1 VTDLA
6 VLAIQI
12 DSAGAKKGAAEAVAA
27 TKTIRDA
34 AKETEDATKSLN
46 KVLGAIG
53 GVLALRKIVAVGKE
67 VLLLG
72 ARYETLGIAVAA
84 AGTNVGRSQLELKA
98 LQKELQATG
107 ISMIEAR
114 QNILRMVQANIDLSK
129 STDLA
134 RIAQNAA
141 VIANT
146 NSSEA
151 FNRLVHGLATG
162 HVLVLRNL
170 GLVVNFENAYER
182 MAEQLHTTTE
192 NLTEAE
198 RQTARLNEVQRAGAN
213 IAGVYTAAM
222 ATAGKQLGSTVR
234 FLEDAKVK
242 ASEAFQPSF
251 TAAVF
256 AYAKALKVA
265 GEHAEAVGAGLLFL
279 GSAGVLT
286 AIYAVG
292 AAFVALNIAIAPVVT
307 ALGIIAA
314 LAGTGAL
321 AWYRYATAT
330 KEARLELD
338 KFTDSVGKTTLA
350 ELAKLLVTNRV
361 EARKL
366 EEELKSRP
374 AEGMALQ
381 QLRRQGLAGLGPPG
395 KDIATTREALEKLND
410 EYGILQLRL
419 IEIDRLRLAGLAKD
433 AADAEAAAAKL
444 AAALEEAK
452 KQAKQLLQDM
462 VAVAE
467 VAGDPVLQAYAAQL
481 KLLGDLHDIA
491 SRLPPIFAEALAE
504 GIKKASIELQRLEGI
519 ITTPR
524 FERALQALAL
534 GGLRPTTKTTSDFL
548 TTPGGVGSPL
558 NLRAA
563 TDLPK
568 YLTNLDGSLVQV
580 NVALSEATQA
590 TLELIQTQERYRLAA
605 IDLAVDVGI
614 LPDALGKAASSLVR
628 MIATMQQLKAAGKDT
643 TDTLVL
649 GLAQMVASLV
659 PGKSAVANTARGGI
673 GGAAAGFAVRGPVG
687 AVVGGVLGV
696 ASGLFGG
703 DGGQRKKDIEALTEA
718 IKRFAE
724 QARHLTP
731 LQQTL
736 DNLTKEF
743 NALYAEAKRLGEPTR
758 QIAANYARQVQE
770 AKDAFAQQEFA
781 FQKGLEVRR
790 LELEGTEAE
799 AATAAL
805 ALRQA
810 EQIAEAAKQGYG
822 AATTAVLQHVHALE
836 KEKLAL
842 DQAVAA
848 IQQKSEA
855 EQFLGDLEARE
866 LALVGDKAGAARKR
880 LENQALAA
888 QREAEALF
896 TAGTITEDIFDR
908 LTGVINGELNVA
920 LEELGTT
927 VDETGKQ
934 INAFVARAREDLEVR
949 RLVALGLTEE
959 AAARQVVLDQQ
970 REINTLIEQGA
981 DEATLALAKYVQSLE
996 ATAAWID
1003 RVTAAEEKRLRV
1015 LELTAR
1021 KEEDLAVRELRALGR
1036 TAGADELAQIQR
1048 NAAELRDALEQ
1059 GLGQAVIDNILRVQG
1074 IERGA
1079 ADAARR
1085 AAQEEAFLKGST
1097 SLGGGLEAESRT
1109 SFNAAVG
1116 ITESQA
1122 NRLAGLMQTQVVYQ
1136 SNLPDM
1142 RAALRELVQLARI
1155 GRGLVG
1161 SDLDIEAIDA
1171 ALEGRSS
1178 SADRAAG
1185 LPPGNV

>member
-1 VTDLA
+1 MDLA
-6 VLAIQI
+6 KLTIEI
-12 DSAGAKKGAAEAVAA
+12 DSAPAKTGADQAVQSAERIKTSFGSLSPVQAKLVAEFRRLQEVLRQGGITFENYSRLSNQFTNAMSKGGRAAEQAVQSIQSVTGFTASSGVAAATASVKWDKLRLPLQQAAISFSAIPGPVGRVVGTLGLLSGGALLSVGVVAGMAAITLAIGKLTERSREAKKATDELIKSLRAARAEESGALFATQKGLLASRRAALEREILGNRITTAQQGTVTVLPSAARIAAIRKEITELYADEARLLRNRQEEHNKVVLAQLADEKRLAEGTERFA
-27 TKTIRDA
+27 RDA
-34 AKETEDATKSLN
+34 AAEKARLHAAELSALKLIADATGDPILKAYTAQLT
-46 KVLGAIG
+46 
-53 GVLALRKIVAVGKE
+53 
-67 VLLLG
+67 LLDQL
-72 ARYETLGIAVAA
+72 TAVA
-84 AGTNVGRSQLELKA
+84 
-98 LQKELQATG
+98 
-107 ISMIEAR
+107 
-114 QNILRMVQANIDLSK
+114 SK
-129 STDLA
+129 
-134 RIAQNAA
+134 
-141 VIANT
+141 
-146 NSSEA
+146 
-151 FNRLVHGLATG
+151 
-162 HVLVLRNL
+162 
-170 GLVVNFENAYER
+170 
-182 MAEQLHTTTE
+182 
-192 NLTEAE
+192 
-198 RQTARLNEVQRAGAN
+198 
-213 IAGVYTAAM
+213 
-222 ATAGKQLGSTVR
+222 
-234 FLEDAKVK
+234 
-242 ASEAFQPSF
+242 
-251 TAAVF
+251 
-256 AYAKALKVA
+256 
-265 GEHAEAVGAGLLFL
+265 
-279 GSAGVLT
+279 
-286 AIYAVG
+286 
-292 AAFVALNIAIAPVVT
+292 
-307 ALGIIAA
+307 
-314 LAGTGAL
+314 
-321 AWYRYATAT
+321 
-330 KEARLELD
+330 
-338 KFTDSVGKTTLA
+338 
-350 ELAKLLVTNRV
+350 
-361 EARKL
+361 
-366 EEELKSRP
+366 
-374 AEGMALQ
+374 
-381 QLRRQGLAGLGPPG
+381 
-395 KDIATTREALEKLND
+395 
-410 EYGILQLRL
+410 
-419 IEIDRLRLAGLAKD
+419 
-433 AADAEAAAAKL
+433 
-444 AAALEEAK
+444 
-452 KQAKQLLQDM
+452 
-462 VAVAE
+462 
-467 VAGDPVLQAYAAQL
+467 
-481 KLLGDLHDIA
+481 
-491 SRLPPIFAEALAE
+491 LPPIFAEKLVGAIAAATAEVGHLAEVLETRVARALAVI
-504 GIKKASIELQRLEGI
+504 GITPRVAVTGALQPATPLPSQRDPFAGEVVTRREEIELSAQARQASIDYAVSLGLVSYRTG
-519 ITTPR
+519 
-524 FERALQALAL
+524 RALSALSRMAEVIQEFGRSSKEAAVTIALAVAAL
-534 GGLRPTTKTTSDFL
+534 A
-548 TTPGGVGSPL
+548 
-558 NLRAA
+558 NLVI
-563 TDLPK
+563 T
-568 YLTNLDGSLVQV
+568 
-580 NVALSEATQA
+580 
-590 TLELIQTQERYRLAA
+590 
-605 IDLAVDVGI
+605 
-614 LPDALGKAASSLVR
+614 
-628 MIATMQQLKAAGKDT
+628 
-643 TDTLVL
+643 
-649 GLAQMVASLV
+649 
-659 PGKSAVANTARGGI
+659 GKSTGARIARGAI
-673 GGAAAGFAVRGPVG
+673 GGAGAGFVLGGPVG
-687 AVVGGVLGV
+687 AAIGGVAGGLG
-696 ASGLFGG
+696 GLLGG
-703 DGGQRKKDIEALTEA
+703 DGGQKSRDIEALTEA

-731 LQQTL
+731 LQESL
-736 DNLTKEF
+736 DRLEKEYKE
-743 NALYAEAKRLGEPTR
+743 LLVTAKALGEPTR
-758 QIAANYARQVQE
+758 KIAQAYARQVQE
-770 AKDAFAQQEFA
+770 AKDLFAQQEFA

-896 TAGTITEDIFDR
+896 AAGTITEDIFDR

-1059 GLGQAVIDNILRVQG
+1059 GLGQAVIDNIIRVQG

-1136 SNLPDM
+1136 ANLPDM

-1161 SDLDIEAIDA
+1161 SNLDIEAIDA